1 MLRCLLELRE
11 TCGAFDRRLLPEAA
25 AAGPGGG
32 GGGAAGGSLFM
43 ARSVVSET
51 VCGHK
56 ELSAPTRVSA
66 MFSSHTST
74 ELPNCDAPAESH

>member
-1 MLRCLLELRE
+1 MAPSVV
-11 TCGAFDRRLLPEAA
+11 AFSQRLLLLVLVVVVVVLR
-25 AAGPGGG
+25 
-32 GGGAAGGSLFM
+32 GGGALFM